1 MGSTLRLGAA
11 PGHPGKR
18 SARRGPQSRTGGSRG
33 RDRLNLLRGRL
44 AALDGM
50 RRYKDPAA
58 LALIAAVTLTVGVVN
73 GAFTGFPKGYDA
85 YGHMSKIKL
94 LVDYFPNVDW
104 NHEWYSGELYS
115 QGSFPALFHYLGRA
129 LGAFLGVSTANALIV
144 ISAGSFVLIG
154 WGLYGYVRAST
165 GDSIAALVAALVLIS
180 SAAYWTYIVEA
191 GLYPRILGMAFL
203 ALFSFFAI
211 TYYQRGGRLAY
222 VAMVLSL
229 AAALSSHLLLGA
241 IAVAFAMLMIAG
253 LPVPVA
259 NRIREAVKLLIP
271 TALVVADFYVPY
283 IQFLQ
288 RPPALPLFTPS

>member
-50 RRYKDPAA
+50 TRYKDLAA
-58 LALIAAVTLTVGVVN
+58 LALIAAVTFAVGVVN

-115 QGSFPALFHYLGRA
+115 QGSFPPLFHYMGVA
-129 LGAFLGVSTANALIV
+129 LVAFLVVSKANALIDY
-144 ISAGSFVLIG
+144 SAASFVVDG
-154 WGLYGYVRAST
+154 WGLFGYT
-165 GDSIAALVAALVLIS
+165 
-180 SAAYWTYIVEA
+180 
-191 GLYPRILGMAFL
+191 L
-203 ALFSFFAI
+203 A
-211 TYYQRGGRLAY
+211 
-222 VAMVLSL
+222 
-229 AAALSSHLLLGA
+229 
-241 IAVAFAMLMIAG
+241 
-253 LPVPVA
+253 
-259 NRIREAVKLLIP
+259 
-271 TALVVADFYVPY
+271 
-283 IQFLQ
+283 
-288 RPPALPLFTPS
+288 